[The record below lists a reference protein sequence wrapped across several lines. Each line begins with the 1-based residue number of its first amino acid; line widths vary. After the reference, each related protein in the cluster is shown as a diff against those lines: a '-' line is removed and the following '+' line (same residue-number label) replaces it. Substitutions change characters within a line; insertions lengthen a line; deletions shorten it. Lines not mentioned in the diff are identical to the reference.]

1 MRFNLKKPLIFGL
14 MAFVGIS
21 TITLAQADSIANTG
35 YVTVPYHGKV
45 SADKSFSN
53 SIPASENK
61 TPESELEKV
70 QKILDQSHSPYK
82 EGSVVAVHPFVKNV
96 KLVIIKDSGVAETI
110 YLIDN
115 TYIRS
120 NKTPVATQNKGL
132 SCTQIT
138 PGPKANIHVC
148 HQSGYPS
155 FWIIGN
161 PKNGSALGLNA
172 KDGYN

>member
-1 MRFNLKKPLIFGL
+1 MRFNLKKPLVSIL
-14 MAFVGIS
+14 LAFVGMS
-21 TITLAQADSIANTG
+21 TITLAQADSVSDTG
-35 YVTVPYHGKV
+35 SVAMPYHGKV
-45 SADKSFSN
+45 SVNKSFSKSLLN
-53 SIPASENK
+53 FEKK
-61 TPESELEKV
+61 TPVAELEKV

-82 EGSVVAVHPFVKNV
+82 DGSVVAVHPFVKDV
-96 KLVIIKDSGVAETI
+96 KLVTVKDSGMAETL

-120 NKTPVATQNKGL
+120 NKAPAGPKKL
-132 SCTQIT
+132 SCTKIT

-155 FWIIGN
+155 FWIVGN
-161 PKNGSALGLNA
+161 PKNGSALGLDA